1 MGREVKLSRVE
12 SALGELSYPVSREEA
27 AAQFEDVTLLHA
39 NGELNL
45 GDLVADTSAEEYES
59 VDDLSTEIENQ
70 LPRDAVGEPY
80 QSEGEG

>member
-12 SALGELSYPVSREEA
+12 SVLGELSYPVSREDA
-27 AAQFEDVTLLHA
+27 AGEFEDVTLLHA

-45 GDLVADTSAEEYES
+45 GELVAGTSAEEFES
-59 VDDLSTEIENQ
+59 VDDISTEIENA

>member
-1 MGREVKLSRVE
+1 MTRQVKLSRIE
-12 SALGELSYPVSREEA
+12 TALSELSYPVSRDEA
-27 AAQFEDVTLLHA
+27 ASQFEDVTLTHA

-59 VDDLSTEIENQ
+59 VEDLSTEIENV